1 MTGRLFCCGFHRA
14 LAGGVRSSMEFSDNA
29 NSPSDWTSCQFF
41 WQGQKDSNPRHAVL
55 ETAALPAE
63 LYPFVRM
70 LCYYSAF
77 SAACKGV
84 FEKILPEGRSCP
96 ARGGCVLR
104 RSPAHS
110 PKEGGKSR
118 LIFEYPLFSR
128 RGGAWYN
135 KKARKSAKLRRFAAG
150 RDRHGPESACGPGA
164 CPQPSQP
171 SPSSPDPHRHAHHQD
186 LPCGG
191 PVRLCVLFL

>member
-1 MTGRLFCCGFHRA
+1 MGDGNKKA
-14 LAGGVRSSMEFSDNA
+14 LTFRSE
-29 NSPSDWTSCQFF
+29 P

-96 ARGGCVLR
+96 ARGL
-104 RSPAHS
+104 PA
-110 PKEGGKSR
+110 
-118 LIFEYPLFSR
+118 
-128 RGGAWYN
+128 AQ
-135 KKARKSAKLRRFAAG
+135 SA
-150 RDRHGPESACGPGA
+150 
-164 CPQPSQP
+164 
-171 SPSSPDPHRHAHHQD
+171 
-186 LPCGG
+186 
-191 PVRLCVLFL
+191 

>member
-1 MTGRLFCCGFHRA
+1 MVPP
-14 LAGGVRSSMEFSDNA
+14 VRSRAARFAVPPGVSAETPAIEKGSWQGRQALTEGLWVSCRNGLSVAGDLLLYHAYNPSGSHSFATSPYTGEA
-29 NSPSDWTSCQFF
+29 RGGRSAHPASQQACSISPSVKPFGLATSLVRGRQDGGRKQKNSRRDRREP

-96 ARGGCVLR
+96 ARGL
-104 RSPAHS
+104 PA
-110 PKEGGKSR
+110 
-118 LIFEYPLFSR
+118 
-128 RGGAWYN
+128 AQ
-135 KKARKSAKLRRFAAG
+135 SA
-150 RDRHGPESACGPGA
+150 
-164 CPQPSQP
+164 
-171 SPSSPDPHRHAHHQD
+171 
-186 LPCGG
+186 
-191 PVRLCVLFL
+191 